1 MGGGGRN
8 QHCLHHGER
17 PPTWLK
23 RHPGG
28 ERAFGGPRKASLCRR
43 GRCEKARICNLM
55 APQSEGPVAQWIRH
69 RPTEL
74 GIAGSSPAWVMLRL
88 LPARSFFSLHRFECK
103 TSRSM
108 GGRFSLPLRS
118 CRAYFAVACRKHL
131 RAIGCCARAIPL
143 AKRPPQRDGGRA
155 AGNFIAAGRGTR
167 AVAKH
172 GPTRLGHSFCAVLP
186 ATPKSGAA
194 VGRGKGGRLHRRAC

>member
-1 MGGGGRN
+1 MRLFS
-8 QHCLHHGER
+8 QCCV
-17 PPTWLK
+17 
-23 RHPGG
+23 
-28 ERAFGGPRKASLCRR
+28 SLFCQLMQQ
-43 GRCEKARICNLM
+43 RIR
-55 APQSEGPVAQWIRH
+55 GPVAQWIRH
-69 RPTEL
+69 RPAEP
-74 GIAGSSPAWVMLRL
+74 GIAGSSPAGVMLRL
-88 LPARSFFSLHRFECK
+88 SPARSFFSPHRFESK

-186 ATPKSGAA
+186 AAPKSGAA